1 MYPSTFRDTE
11 PEASTKCYKI
21 SFKMTGTLGTVLI
34 VPIFLWD
41 IELWQFTNDSLYALY
56 IHKVYV
62 SGRNHRFVHSNF
74 VISGVMVSTVF
85 WSSL

>member
-1 MYPSTFRDTE
+1 MSQFFAFWSP
-11 PEASTKCYKI
+11 
-21 SFKMTGTLGTVLI
+21 TGGGI
-34 VPIFLWD
+34 RCFIPF
-41 IELWQFTNDSLYALY
+41 ELWQFTNDSLYALY
-56 IHKVYV
+56 IYKVYV